1 MDERAQAVN
10 DSGGPDGPG
19 EPATGPWWLRAGSTL
34 VKSLAA
40 VVSAA
45 VVAGTGYGWWTFG
58 DIDDGTATT
67 DVIDA
72 RPGDTGPVPL
82 DGAVDILLV
91 GIDSRTDS
99 FGNPLPE
106 EVLSML
112 NGGKADGERN
122 TDTMI
127 LVHIPV
133 DGRRAVAFSF
143 PRDSWVDIG
152 EGFGKRKLNSAF
164 VYAYNDTRKTLVEQ
178 GVAEAEAEKQ
188 ATVAGRKNLLSSVER
203 LVGGA
208 VTIDRY
214 AEVNLAS
221 FYEVTKA
228 IGGVDVCLNNAV
240 REIRSGAD
248 FPAGRQSVSGKQA
261 LAFVRQRYGL
271 PNGDLDRIVRQQAF
285 LAALANKVLSA
296 EMLTDPS
303 KARQLVEAV
312 QKSVVLSSNWN
323 LSTFASQMQG
333 LSGGNIDFVTVPN
346 HGDAKIGGADVIK
359 VVPAEVAAFV
369 RDRTESADDEAEAT
383 TGGPAATPTPPS
395 TTQPPPAADPD
406 VRVDVRNGSN
416 TSGIALTA
424 LNTLV
429 AAGFAAGEV
438 GDSTV
443 RTSSVIQHAPGDLA
457 KAQAVG
463 AALGSTFGYEE
474 NAALAVDRVRVVL
487 GTNYRTSTATDD
499 SGGLFSSQRSPDRRT
514 SSAAPGTSV
523 APPVTIDAGSVP
535 CVN

>member
-1 MDERAQAVN
+1 MDERAQVV
-10 DSGGPDGPG
+10 DDLGDPGGSGERASGSR
-19 EPATGPWWLRAGSTL
+19 WLLAGSAL

-45 VVAGTGYGWWTFG
+45 VVVGTGYGWWTFG

-99 FGNPLPE
+99 FGNPLPQ

-152 EGFGKRKLNSAF
+152 AGFGKHKLNSAF
-164 VYAYNDTRKTLVEQ
+164 VYAYNDARKTLVEQ
-178 GVAEAEAEKQ
+178 GVSEAEAEKQ
-188 ATVAGRKNLLSSVER
+188 ATVAGRRNLLSSVER

-261 LAFVRQRYGL
+261 LSFVRQRYGL

-285 LAALANKVLSA
+285 LASLANKVLSA

-333 LSGGNIDFVTVPN
+333 LSGGDIDFVTIPN

-359 VVPAEVAAFV
+359 VVPEEVAAFV
-369 RDRTESADDEAEAT
+369 RERTEFVDDKAETT
-383 TGGPAATPTPPS
+383 TGGSVAASDPPSAPPS
-395 TTQPPPAADPD
+395 TSPATLD

-416 TSGIALTA
+416 TGGIATTA
-424 LNTLV
+424 LNALV
-429 AAGFAAGEV
+429 AAGYTAGEV

-474 NAALAVDRVRVVL
+474 NAALTTDRVLVVL
-487 GTNYRTSTATDD
+487 GTTYRAGATTDD
-499 SGGLFSSQRSPDRRT
+499 SGGLFSSQHSPVGTT
-514 SSAAPGTSV
+514 SSVVTSSSAP
-523 APPVTIDAGSVP
+523 PPVTIDAGSVP